1 MTCFWSFLLSAALW
15 IYTQQRSP
23 KQQAILAYLLTV
35 RIFSEQHDLIV
46 VSLLKNSK
54 RELEVGCSSR
64 TLSSCLPAVKGRK
77 SREAI
82 KPMPASSWAL
92 LATVEP
98 FCLPLCCSCIETG
111 HQQNHLLLSLGKVA
125 QRAST
130 PFPRRNLVSL
140 LSHRPGG

>member
-1 MTCFWSFLLSAALW
+1 MGNSKQQAVKPKAMTCSWHFLLSAALW

-23 KQQAILAYLLTV
+23 KQQVILAYLLILCIV
-35 RIFSEQHDLIV
+35 SEQHDLIV
-46 VSLLKNSK
+46 VSLFKNSK

-92 LATVEP
+92 LATVES
-98 FCLPLCCSCIETG
+98 FCLPLCCSCIGTDC
-111 HQQNHLLLSLGKVA
+111 QQNHLLLSSGKVA
-125 QRAST
+125 QRA
-130 PFPRRNLVSL
+130 
-140 LSHRPGG
+140 